1 MKSDKV
7 KMTRNVSKM
16 TGRRTLI
23 YFVLLIIA
31 VLVCAFSLRLGSA
44 DMSWKDFISALLN
57 KKGYDTFSF
66 IIYGVRLPR
75 IAAGAVAGI
84 GLSLAGVLLQT
95 VTGNDLAGPNIIGVN
110 AGAGFVMIAMLYFA
124 PRLYSLTPIA
134 AFLGAFITTIII
146 VIIGMRSGGNRNSVI
161 LAGIAVTTMLSAGIS
176 FISLLDTDVLASY
189 NYFSVG
195 SLESVQLKE
204 LSVPCL
210 TAIICTLITVAI
222 SSKIDIIFLG
232 DAVASS
238 LGVRV
243 KTVRFLCMIFASAA
257 ASSVVSFAGLLGFVG
272 LVVPHIARKIVG
284 QRTLGL
290 TISSALLG
298 VIIVVAADTAGRTIF
313 KPTEV
318 PVGIMMSVIGAPFFL
333 YLLLIKRG
341 RR

>member
-1 MKSDKV
+1 MDFL
-7 KMTRNVSKM
+7 RCLY
-16 TGRRTLI
+16 GG
-23 YFVLLIIA
+23 FCLL
-31 VLVCAFSLRLGSA
+31 
-44 DMSWKDFISALLN
+44 
-57 KKGYDTFSF
+57 
-66 IIYGVRLPR
+66 
-75 IAAGAVAGI
+75 
-84 GLSLAGVLLQT
+84 
-95 VTGNDLAGPNIIGVN
+95 
-110 AGAGFVMIAMLYFA
+110 
-124 PRLYSLTPIA
+124 
-134 AFLGAFITTIII
+134 
-146 VIIGMRSGGNRNSVI
+146 RSC
-161 LAGIAVTTMLSAGIS
+161 
-176 FISLLDTDVLASY
+176 TDVLASY

-222 SSKIDIIFLG
+222 SSKIDIMFLG

-243 KTVRFLCMIFASAA
+243 KAVRFLCMILASAA
-257 ASSVVSFAGLLGFVG
+257 ASSVVSCAGLLGFVG
-272 LVVPHIARKIVG
+272 LVVPHIARKMVG